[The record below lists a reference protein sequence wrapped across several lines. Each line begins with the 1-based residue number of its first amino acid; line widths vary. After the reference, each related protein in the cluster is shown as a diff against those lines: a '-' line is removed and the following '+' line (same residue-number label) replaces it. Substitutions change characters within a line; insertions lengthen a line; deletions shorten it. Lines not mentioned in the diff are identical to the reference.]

1 MSQIVTYGFKSLR
14 NRTLD
19 LHFMQVRKNELSGKN
34 YWFKFGTKI
43 KYNWATS
50 ITFSNP

>member
-1 MSQIVTYGFKSLR
+1 MVTYGFTSLR

-19 LHFMQVRKNELSGKN
+19 LRIMLARNNELSGKN
-34 YWFKFGTKI
+34 NWFKFGTKI